1 MDNYGTCVKNQ
12 LDQAMIE
19 ASRLAKLALNICAS
33 LRQAAQFYLFI
44 AENNSAQLTSEVPIQ
59 TIDKFRASMKSN
71 QNKRENK

>member
-33 LRQAAQFYLFI
+33 LRQAVPLYLFI
-44 AENNSAQLTSEVPIQ
+44 YEKQFSSANLRGVNP
-59 TIDKFRASMKSN
+59 N
-71 QNKRENK
+71 Y